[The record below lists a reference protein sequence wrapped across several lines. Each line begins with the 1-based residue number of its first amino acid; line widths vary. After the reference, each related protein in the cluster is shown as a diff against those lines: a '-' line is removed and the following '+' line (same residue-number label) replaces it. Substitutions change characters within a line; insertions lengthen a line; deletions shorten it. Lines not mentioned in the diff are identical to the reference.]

1 MNDLHALI
9 LAAGEGTRMKS
20 GKAKVLHEVGGRTLL
35 DHVIKNAREGGADQI
50 GVIIGHQKE
59 AVKESLP
66 EDVST
71 YVQEEQLGTGHAV
84 MQAAP
89 FFEDADEDDILIL
102 CGDAPLVRPEAIEAM
117 EKAHKS
123 SGNDVTVMSA
133 IFENPFGYG
142 RIVRDG
148 DNLLRITEQKD
159 CTEEEKKIQEINSG
173 IYLFKGSALKDA
185 LGKITT
191 DNAQNEYYLT
201 DAIEIIRKDG
211 GRAGVFTTDDKEDI
225 AAVNSKAQLAEVGKI
240 MRKRINKRLMDE
252 GVILID
258 PKNTYI
264 DDTVRIGADSVVY
277 PGCILQG
284 ETVIGERCVIGMN
297 SRIKD
302 AVIHDEADVES
313 STILKSEVGSRT
325 HVGPYAYI
333 RPGSLIGED
342 CKVGDFVEVKNS
354 VMKDGA
360 KASHLTYI
368 GDAEVGARVNLGCG
382 TVFVNYDGLNKSKTV
397 VGDDCFIG
405 CNTNLVAPVT
415 VGDGAFI
422 AAGSTITEDVPGEA
436 LGIARA
442 RQVNKEGYAEKLP
455 PAEKRK
461 KNKQ

>member
-225 AAVNSKAQLAEVGKI
+225 AAVN
-240 MRKRINKRLMDE
+240 
-252 GVILID
+252 
-258 PKNTYI
+258 
-264 DDTVRIGADSVVY
+264 
-277 PGCILQG
+277 
-284 ETVIGERCVIGMN
+284 
-297 SRIKD
+297 
-302 AVIHDEADVES
+302 
-313 STILKSEVGSRT
+313 
-325 HVGPYAYI
+325 
-333 RPGSLIGED
+333 
-342 CKVGDFVEVKNS
+342 
-354 VMKDGA
+354 
-360 KASHLTYI
+360 
-368 GDAEVGARVNLGCG
+368 
-382 TVFVNYDGLNKSKTV
+382 
-397 VGDDCFIG
+397 
-405 CNTNLVAPVT
+405 
-415 VGDGAFI
+415 
-422 AAGSTITEDVPGEA
+422 
-436 LGIARA
+436 
-442 RQVNKEGYAEKLP
+442 
-455 PAEKRK
+455 
-461 KNKQ
+461 